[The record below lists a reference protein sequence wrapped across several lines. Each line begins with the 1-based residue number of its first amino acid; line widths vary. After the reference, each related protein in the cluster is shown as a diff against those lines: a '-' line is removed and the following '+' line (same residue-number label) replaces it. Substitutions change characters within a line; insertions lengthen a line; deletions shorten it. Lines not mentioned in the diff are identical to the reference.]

1 MLVQRCVFDNG
12 AYAGTLSFAF
22 SLNDVSI
29 IENITSIAT
38 DIVPSINVEQSVV
51 VNIHFCTMTTDIK
64 AIVAIMSI
72 EQFNGVVSFI
82 DAKDEMLFTKIDS
95 QLSAENNQHAQ
106 QVAQPEVPQDVQ
118 HFAKALV
125 DTVSDIKSQEG
136 NDDKVPIAIKIDTSK
151 KPS

>member
-1 MLVQRCVFDNG
+1 
-12 AYAGTLSFAF
+12 
-22 SLNDVSI
+22 
-29 IENITSIAT
+29 
-38 DIVPSINVEQSVV
+38 
-51 VNIHFCTMTTDIK
+51 MTTDIK

-106 QVAQPEVPQDVQ
+106 QVAQQEVPQEVQ

-125 DTVSDIKSQEG
+125 DTLSDIKSQEG
-136 NDDKVPIAIKIDTSK
+136 NDDKVPIAKIDTSK